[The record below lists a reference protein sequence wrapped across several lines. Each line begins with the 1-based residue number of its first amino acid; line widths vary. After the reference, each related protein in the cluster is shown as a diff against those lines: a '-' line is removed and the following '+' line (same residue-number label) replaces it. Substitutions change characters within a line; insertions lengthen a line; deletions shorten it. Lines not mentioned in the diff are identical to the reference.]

1 MAMSLD
7 ALVMR
12 VIVRRTGIGVAPFTW
27 EVHGNGITPIH
38 VSPDRYK
45 SMEAAYKA
53 GQNRLTEFIPSRKSK
68 LRRSDRDEPVPM
80 CALRRTNWRDGMN
93 R

>member
-45 SMEAAYKA
+45 SMEAA
-53 GQNRLTEFIPSRKSK
+53 
-68 LRRSDRDEPVPM
+68 
-80 CALRRTNWRDGMN
+80 
-93 R
+93 